1 VRALLQRV
9 VPRALWLWLL
19 GRGYRGHMVEADRT
33 ASRGRHLEPIRLSEL
48 MHECPG
54 KWVALRNGEIIEVRE
69 TFDAV
74 VFALH
79 EQGITDAT
87 ILRSPEEHESELV
100 GLG

>member
-1 VRALLQRV
+1 MRAALQRV
-9 VPRALWLWLL
+9 VRRALWLWLMR
-19 GRGYRGHMVEADRT
+19 RGYRGPMVRADRA

-54 KWVALRNGEIIEVRE
+54 KWVGLRNGEIIEVRE

-74 VFALH
+74 VLALH
-79 EQGITDAT
+79 ERDIMDAT
-87 ILRSPEEHESELV
+87 ILRSPDEHESELV